1 MEHTHNAVAN
11 TDEVFSTFIGCR
23 VKGMLH
29 AEVGEII
36 ILVFSCGWGLA
47 FNSNGAHWTENP
59 EDVQKIILHSRKAL
73 YNARQELERLLE
85 LAGESIED

>member
-36 ILVFSCGWGLA
+36 ILVFY
-47 FNSNGAHWTENP
+47 H
-59 EDVQKIILHSRKAL
+59 
-73 YNARQELERLLE
+73 
-85 LAGESIED
+85 